1 MGAEHLGVI
10 FDIRCQGGCLVTHY
24 STSTATPGDKE
35 EADNVD
41 GGGDDDDAHNNT
53 VILMVVIFFLLIAII
68 SQYELIINTSII
80 NDDHIEFSLQQLTQQ
95 PSTSSTFFFAG
106 LIYTV

>member
-1 MGAEHLGVI
+1 M
-10 FDIRCQGGCLVTHY
+10 THY

-35 EADNVD
+35 EADDVD
-41 GGGDDDDAHNNT
+41 GGDDDDDDAHNNT
-53 VILMVVIFFLLIAII
+53 VILMVVIIILLITII
-68 SQYELIINTSII
+68 SQYELIINTSNI